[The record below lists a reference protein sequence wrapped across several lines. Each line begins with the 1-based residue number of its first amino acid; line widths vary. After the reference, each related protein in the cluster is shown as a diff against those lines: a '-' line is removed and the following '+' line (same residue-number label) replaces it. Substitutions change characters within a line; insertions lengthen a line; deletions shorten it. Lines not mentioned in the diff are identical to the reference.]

1 MIRSEPSL
9 RRRPLLPTVLLLT
22 ASLLGTAAPAAAQSG
37 DLRELINRVNRLET
51 ELQTLSRDVYRGG
64 GRPSAPASGGMET
77 APPSVAASLEARLT
91 RMEND
96 MLTLNGRY
104 EEAAFQIGQLRDQ
117 LSKLSADIDFRLSRL
132 EQGAGGGLPPA
143 GPAPLAGPAAEP
155 SPAPSSPASSSPV
168 RSEAPSASEPATGN
182 LPTGSAQEQYDYA
195 FNLTRQGD
203 YAGAERAFTQ
213 FLAQHPTHQLAPNAQ
228 YWLGETL
235 YVRNK
240 YKESARAFAEGYK
253 KYPKSNKAP
262 DSLLKLAM
270 ALGNLNQREDA
281 CIALDQLRTDFKDA
295 PGTIQRRAEQER
307 NRLRCG

>member
-1 MIRSEPSL
+1 MIRSESTP
-9 RRRPLLPTVLLLT
+9 RRRFPLTTVLLLS
-22 ASLLGTAAPAAAQSG
+22 ASLLGGATPALAQSG
-37 DLRELINRVNRLET
+37 DMRELINRVNRLEN

-64 GRPSAPASGGMET
+64 ARPSGPAAGGDT
-77 APPSVAASLEARLT
+77 ASPTVTAGLEARLT
-91 RMEND
+91 RLEND

-117 LSKLSADIDFRLSRL
+117 LTKLSADIDFRLSKL

-143 GPAPLAGPAAEP
+143 GAPEPLAGPAPEP
-155 SPAPSSPASSSPV
+155 AAPA
-168 RSEAPSASEPATGN
+168 RSEAPPPAAPPASRQGGGSAAS
-182 LPTGSAQEQYDYA
+182 LPTGGAQEQYDYA

-203 YAGAERAFTQ
+203 YAGAEKAFAQ
-213 FLAQHPTHQLAPNAQ
+213 FLAQHPTHQLSPNAQ

-240 YKESARAFAEGYK
+240 YKEAAVAFAEAYK
-253 KYPKSNKAP
+253 KFPKSNKAP

-281 CIALDQLRTDFKDA
+281 CLALDQLRSDYKDA
-295 PGTIQRRAEQER
+295 PATIQRRAEQER
-307 NRLRCG
+307 NRLRCN